1 MVPGA
6 ISYEL
11 LDNGHGRLTAS
22 MVFHTP
28 ITGYTALDGHAFL
41 TPDGVLSAD
50 IGYEWDFASGPAIDT
65 PAMVRAS
72 IAHDIF
78 CSMTN
83 KRLIP
88 WECRA
93 KSDRYFADLLKHYK
107 VGKVRRLYS
116 WMAVSAYSQLI
127 AKWKDK
133 Q

>member
-11 LDNGHGRLTAS
+11 LENGNGRLLAP
-22 MVFHTP
+22 MVFYTP
-28 ITGYTALDGHAFL
+28 ITGYAAVDAFAYL
-41 TPDGVLSAD
+41 GADGVLVASE
-50 IGYEWDFASGPAIDT
+50 GFEWDFASGPAIDT

-78 CSMTN
+78 CNMTN

-93 KSDRYFADLLKHYK
+93 KADKYFRELLKAYK
-107 VGKVRRLYS
+107 VGPIRRWYS
-116 WMAVSAYSQLI
+116 WAGVTAYSQLV
-127 AKWKDK
+127 ARWKDK